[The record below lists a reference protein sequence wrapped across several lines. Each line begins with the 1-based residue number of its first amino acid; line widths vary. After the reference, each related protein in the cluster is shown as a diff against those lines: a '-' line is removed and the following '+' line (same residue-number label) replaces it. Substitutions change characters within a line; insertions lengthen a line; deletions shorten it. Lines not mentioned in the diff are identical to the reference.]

1 MKTTTNTADH
11 LQALE
16 EIIEYVTGSHAYLSQ
31 SSDYSRGY
39 KNGVRAVKDN
49 ILDILAKHNVIETV
63 EPEEE

>member
-39 KNGVRAVKDN
+39 KNGIGVVKN
-49 ILDILAKHNVIETV
+49 IIIDILTKHNVIE
-63 EPEEE
+63 PEEE